1 MTKATIPFLILLC
14 LALIGCSGA
23 EEQEPAATATPTP
36 SPQDWLNASIEAWN
50 STESF
55 HFVLAL
61 ENRAIPIDPSGNLAF
76 SEAKGDVVAPDKFQA
91 STVVKSVLGNIEVAF
106 IAIGEDEWLT
116 NPLNKEWEKAPVSSP
131 FQVSDL
137 FGSEKGIAQKV
148 EAATNLERHTDETIE
163 GVQSIHLSGNLSGA
177 VLADFAPELAEQENL
192 KMDIWINQEDS
203 RIQKLVITEPAID
216 NISAIWTFTFSQY
229 NEVPDIEPPV

>member
-1 MTKATIPFLILLC
+1 MTKVTIPFLILLF
-14 LALIGCSGA
+14 LALIGCA
-23 EEQEPAATATPTP
+23 DTEAEPAPTPTPTP

-50 STESF
+50 TTESF

-76 SEAKGDVVAPDKFQA
+76 SQAEGDVVAPDKFQA
-91 STVVKSVLGNIEVAF
+91 STVVKTVLGNIEVAF

-131 FQVSDL
+131 FQVADL
-137 FGSEKGIAQKV
+137 FGSEQGIAQKV
-148 EAATNLERHTDETIE
+148 KGAIGLERDADETVD
-163 GVQSIHLSGNLSGA
+163 GVQTVHLRGNLSGE
-177 VLADFAPELAEQENL
+177 VLADFAPELAEQKQV
-192 KMDIWINQEDS
+192 KMDLWINQSDN

-216 NISAIWTFTFSQY
+216 GISPIWTFTFTQY
-229 NEVPDIEPPV
+229 NEVPDIEPPI

>member
-1 MTKATIPFLILLC
+1 MTKVTIPFLILLFF
-14 LALIGCSGA
+14 ALIGCGGA
-23 EEQEPAATATPTP
+23 EPAPTPTP
-36 SPQDWLNASIEAWN
+36 TPTPQDWLNAAIEAWN
-50 STESF
+50 TTESF

-76 SEAKGDVVAPDKFQA
+76 SQAEGDVIAPDKFQA
-91 STVVKSVLGNIEVAF
+91 STVVKTVLGNIEVAF

-131 FQVSDL
+131 FQVADL

-148 EAATNLERHTDETIE
+148 KGAIGLDRDADETVD
-163 GVQSIHLSGNLSGA
+163 GVETVHLRGTLSGE
-177 VLADFAPELAEQENL
+177 VLADFAPELAEQKQV
-192 KMDIWINQEDS
+192 KMDLWISQSDN

-216 NISAIWTFTFSQY
+216 GISPIWTFTFTQY
-229 NEVPDIEPPV
+229 NEVPDIEPPI